1 MFNSTVLE
9 VGIGLVFIY
18 FLFTTLCSAI
28 HEAISAWMGIR
39 ADQLEKALGRL
50 LGHDVQVKLYD
61 HPLVSGMIHL
71 TTRPA
76 AGTGAVAAAPVK
88 AADAPDRAKPQ
99 YISPKTFSR
108 ALVDILTGDE
118 PPTFQA
124 MERAVQANDT
134 GIYKAVGALMS
145 GLTTVAGPEVARDL
159 RADAEKLREAKL
171 NIENW
176 YNDAMERLSGRY
188 KQVSQ
193 VVILIIAAVVAVVCN
208 IDSLAIANNLARN
221 ATLRASVVA
230 AAEKQATAGD
240 APGTGT
246 PIENIT
252 TDVQNIN
259 ALDLPLG
266 WDFSHPLA
274 DSDNDPLR
282 KVIGLIVSAFALTLG
297 APFWFDVLNRLVN
310 VRTAGSRPDTRQRT
324 HEPPILPS
332 TSTLTPAEQ
341 KEAAE
346 QHATTVAAQQA
357 MAVAAQQAAAAAQQA
372 AAAAQQQAAAAS
384 QQHAAVAV
392 ALQQLQAA
400 AAQQP
405 PPPPA
410 ANQGLGPNTAQR
422 RMTIASAN
430 PLVG

>member
-1 MFNSTVLE
+1 
-9 VGIGLVFIY
+9 
-18 FLFTTLCSAI
+18 
-28 HEAISAWMGIR
+28 
-39 ADQLEKALGRL
+39 
-50 LGHDVQVKLYD
+50 
-61 HPLVSGMIHL
+61 
-71 TTRPA
+71 
-76 AGTGAVAAAPVK
+76 
-88 AADAPDRAKPQ
+88 
-99 YISPKTFSR
+99 
-108 ALVDILTGDE
+108 
-118 PPTFQA
+118 
-124 MERAVQANDT
+124 
-134 GIYKAVGALMS
+134 MS

-159 RADAEKLREAKL
+159 QADAEKLREAKL

-188 KQVSQ
+188 KQFSQ

-230 AAEKQATAGD
+230 AAEKQATAGN

-246 PIENIT
+246 SIQNIT

-259 ALDLPLG
+259 ALNLPLG

-274 DSDNDPLR
+274 DSNNDPLR

-310 VRTAGSRPDTRQRT
+310 VRSAGRRPDTQQKT
-324 HEPPILPS
+324 HELPVLPS

-341 KEAAE
+341 KEAAK

-357 MAVAAQQAAAAAQQA
+357 MAVAAQQAAAAAQQQA
-372 AAAAQQQAAAAS
+372 AAAA

-400 AAQQP
+400 AARQP
-405 PPPPA
+405 PTPPA
-410 ANQGLGPNTAQR
+410 DNPPVLKRALRLG
-422 RMTIASAN
+422 SS
-430 PLVG
+430 